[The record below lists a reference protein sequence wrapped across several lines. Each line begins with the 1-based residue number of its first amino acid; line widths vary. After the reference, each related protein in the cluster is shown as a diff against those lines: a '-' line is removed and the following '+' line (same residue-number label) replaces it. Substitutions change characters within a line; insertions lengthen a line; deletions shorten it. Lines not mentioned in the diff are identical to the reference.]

1 MKRRDFIALLGAMVA
16 AGVPP
21 VAKSQPRRR
30 IGFLHP
36 SPEGIANLR
45 LAAFREG
52 LRAADGR
59 ADSAVEVIARFAGG
73 KVPLLPDL
81 ARELIAVEIAAL
93 IAVSP
98 PGVRAASQAT
108 KAVPIVA
115 VDLESD
121 PVASGWAESL
131 ARPGRNVSGVF
142 LDLPEFSGKCLQ
154 ILRDAVP
161 GLASVGILW
170 DPAVGSVQLEAVEKA
185 AAGLG
190 MTLAVFKVAGP
201 TDFDGAIR
209 SMVQR
214 QARGALM
221 LSSPLFSANS
231 RLLAYLVQQNQLPA
245 ISLFPEFAEEGG
257 LLAYGPD
264 LQVLFRQ
271 AGAMTR
277 RVLDGGRTEILPIE
291 RPTHFRLVI
300 NLKSARVLKLQ
311 LSQALL
317 ARADDVIE

>member
-1 MKRRDFIALLGAMVA
+1 MNRRDFVALLGATVV
-16 AGVPP
+16 AGVPLA
-21 VAKSQPRRR
+21 AKSQPRRR

-36 SPEGIANLR
+36 SPEGIASLR

-52 LRAADGR
+52 LRASDGR
-59 ADSAVEVIARFAGG
+59 DDSAVEVIARFAGG

-81 ARELIAVEIAAL
+81 ARQLIAVEIAAL

-98 PGVRAASQAT
+98 PAVRAESQAT
-108 KAVPIVA
+108 KAVPIIA

-121 PVASGWAESL
+121 PVASGWAETL

-161 GLASVGILW
+161 GLVNVGILW

-185 AAGLG
+185 AASLG
-190 MTLAVFKVAGP
+190 MTLTVFKVGAP
-201 TDFDGAIR
+201 ADFDGAIR

-277 RVLDGGRTEILPIE
+277 KVLDGGRTEILPIE

-317 ARADDVIE
+317 ARPDDVIE